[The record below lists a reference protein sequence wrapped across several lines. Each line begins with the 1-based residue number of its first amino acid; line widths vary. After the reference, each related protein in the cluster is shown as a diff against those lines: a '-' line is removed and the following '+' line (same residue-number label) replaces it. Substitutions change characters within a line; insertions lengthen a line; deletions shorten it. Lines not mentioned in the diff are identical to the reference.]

1 MPLKVCVGL
10 TKKEGLPNYGS
21 IGANCHVEVELDNGL
36 LCDDLES
43 FHRHIR
49 NAYVACAQA
58 VNDELTRQRSGEANG
73 TANSQSSPSPHHH
86 ADHRANH
93 HSNSH
98 GSNGHQ
104 ASEKQIKYAQQLA
117 REIRD
122 LGDRRLDTVTQK
134 MFDKPLAAL
143 SSLEASGLIDC
154 LKGIKEG
161 NIRLEDAL
169 NGAAT

>member
-10 TKKEGLPNYGS
+10 SKKEGLPNYGS
-21 IGANCHVEVELDNGL
+21 VGANCHVEVELDSSL
-36 LCDDLES
+36 LRDDLET
-43 FHRHIR
+43 FQRHVK

-73 TANSQSSPSPHHH
+73 AANSRSSPTHHH
-86 ADHRANH
+86 QTDHRASH
-93 HSNSH
+93 DANSH

-104 ASEKQIKYAQQLA
+104 ASQRQIKFAQQLA

-122 LGDRRLDTVTQK
+122 LGDRRLDSVAHK

-161 NIRLEDAL
+161 NIRLEDAV

>member
-10 TKKEGLPNYGS
+10 SKKEGLPNFSS
-21 IGANCHVEVELDNGL
+21 IGANCHVEVELDNSL
-36 LCDDLES
+36 LRDDLES
-43 FHRHIR
+43 FQRHVK

-73 TANSQSSPSPHHH
+73 AANSRSGQSPHHR
-86 ADHRANH
+86 ADHRVSDNG
-93 HSNSH
+93 NSD
-98 GSNGHQ
+98 GSNGHH
-104 ASEKQIKYAQQLA
+104 ASQRQIKFAQQLA

-122 LGDRRLDTVTQK
+122 LGDRRLDSVAHK
-134 MFDKPLAAL
+134 MFNKPVAAL

-161 NIRLEDAL
+161 NIRLEDAV